1 MNNKSSDELAR
12 ILWNYNKLG
21 HKLTKVDCIIALGS
35 HDTRIAER
43 AAELFLRGLAPL
55 LVCSG
60 GFGRLTAKEWTKPE
74 AEIFADIAIK
84 KGVPKHKIII
94 ENKST
99 NTGENIDYSFELLK
113 TKGVTPKKVILV
125 HKPYM
130 ERRAYAAFKKR
141 FPNIEVLMASPE
153 IAFED
158 YPGEIL
164 SKEEMINI
172 MVGDTQRVKLYPAKG
187 FMISQEIPEE
197 VWAAYEELVQR
208 GFNTQ
213 LVHEI

>member
-1 MNNKSSDELAR
+1 MKSKSSDELAKV
-12 ILWNYNKLG
+12 LWNYNKLG
-21 HKLTKVDCIIALGS
+21 HKLNKADCIIALGS
-35 HDTRIAER
+35 HDTRVAEH

-60 GFGRLTAKEWTKPE
+60 GFGRLTAKDWTKPE

-84 KGVPKHKIII
+84 KGVPKEKILV

-99 NTGENIDYSFELLK
+99 NTGENIDFSFELLK
-113 TKGVTPKKVILV
+113 TKGLTPQKVILV

-141 FPNIEVLMASPE
+141 YPRIDVLMASPE
-153 IAFED
+153 ISFED

-172 MVGDTQRVKLYPAKG
+172 MVGDTQRIKLYPAKG
-187 FMISQEIPEE
+187 FTISQEMPEE
-197 VWAAYEELVQR
+197 VWAAYKELVER

-213 LVHEI
+213 LVNET